1 MAISDLSL
9 MLAKAE
15 ASYAT
20 WAAPAPAT
28 DASVIFGYT
37 MTAIEGEDVRR
48 QIERGFHGA
57 NPSRRTAK
65 RQRHR
70 FSQELTGAGTVDGVA
85 HWAKFTRGC
94 QFGAAVPVPATEC
107 GYPLIGV
114 GDGGSLSLAGNKGNA
129 FDLRGKGARGNMTIS
144 LVEKQLPS
152 IAWEFMAVHQDE
164 ANIITAS
171 SPAGVVLPVYPPPVE
186 VSLINTVVQLF
197 GVTLG
202 VRSFELN
209 LGNKLEYYSTTAAR
223 QIVFGKDESG
233 SARSPRAR
241 VLFELPDLAAR
252 NFFTDIAAGTPG
264 AFNLTHGLDAG
275 NIVEIASANA
285 VLVNG
290 DFSVEANRIF
300 LSAEIDFV
308 STAAGNDF
316 TLKTK

>member
-9 MLAKAE
+9 MLAKTE

-37 MTAIEGEDVRR
+37 MTPIEGEDVRR

-57 NPSRRTAK
+57 NPSFRTAK

-94 QFGAAVPVPATEC
+94 QFGAAVPVAATEC

-144 LVEKQLPS
+144 LVEKQLAS
-152 IAWEFMAVHQDE
+152 IGWDFMALHQDD
-164 ANIITAS
+164 ANIITPS

-197 GVTLG
+197 GITLG
-202 VRSFELN
+202 VRSFELDM
-209 LGNKLEYYSTTAAR
+209 GNKTEFYSTTATR
-223 QIVFGKDESG
+223 QIVFGKDDSG

-241 VLFELPDLAAR
+241 VVFELPDLAVR
-252 NFFTDIAAGTPG
+252 NFFTDIGSGTG
-264 AFNLTHGLDAG
+264 GNFSLTHGTQAG
-275 NIVEIASANA
+275 NIVSMSSSNA
-285 VLVNG
+285 ILENG
-290 DFSVEANRIF
+290 EFTVEANRLF
-300 LSAEIDFV
+300 LSGDLAFV

-316 TLKTK
+316 TLKTM